1 MAKNIRNFKQ
11 LGNSGLR
18 RYGNAIYE
26 EFLPEL
32 RWPQAGMVYQEMSS
46 NDPVIGAILYLAEML
61 IRGTTWSVE
70 PASQSAE
77 DVEAAEFLESCMHDM
92 DTSWAN
98 TICEILSMFT
108 YGFSFHE
115 QVYKIRRGPNETNG
129 KYKSKYSDGRIG
141 WRRLPI
147 RSQNS
152 LYEWEFNDEG
162 DVTAFIQKSETDF
175 DTVRIPMAKG
185 LLFRTRISRDNPEG
199 RSLLRNA
206 YRPWFFKKHFE
217 EIEGIGI
224 ERDLAGFP
232 VLKAPEGVDLWNDAD
247 ERMVSLRTK
256 AEELVASIRRDSE
269 EGVLLPHG
277 WDLSLL
283 SSNSGRQITIGETI
297 ERYDNRIAITML
309 SDIIL
314 IGNNKAGSFALADTK
329 QSMLSGA
336 LQAQLQNIADVF
348 NSKAIP
354 DLFSYNNFPGITE
367 LPKIVPGQ
375 IQAPS
380 LKELALVLR
389 AAGVN
394 TSGDIKTEN
403 YIRHIL
409 GIPALDE
416 ETYKQVYQ
424 SNSEEQK
431 IITNNK
437 EDIVDDKMENVFE
450 QSDMQYTGGEL

>member
-1 MAKNIRNFKQ
+1 
-11 LGNSGLR
+11 
-18 RYGNAIYE
+18 
-26 EFLPEL
+26 
-32 RWPQAGMVYQEMSS
+32 
-46 NDPVIGAILYLAEML
+46 
-61 IRGTTWSVE
+61 
-70 PASQSAE
+70 
-77 DVEAAEFLESCMHDM
+77 
-92 DTSWAN
+92 
-98 TICEILSMFT
+98 
-108 YGFSFHE
+108 
-115 QVYKIRRGPNETNG
+115 
-129 KYKSKYSDGRIG
+129 
-141 WRRLPI
+141 
-147 RSQNS
+147 
-152 LYEWEFNDEG
+152 
-162 DVTAFIQKSETDF
+162 
-175 DTVRIPMAKG
+175 
-185 LLFRTRISRDNPEG
+185 
-199 RSLLRNA
+199 
-206 YRPWFFKKHFE
+206 
-217 EIEGIGI
+217 
-224 ERDLAGFP
+224 
-232 VLKAPEGVDLWNDAD
+232 
-247 ERMVSLRTK
+247 
-256 AEELVASIRRDSE
+256 
-269 EGVLLPHG
+269 
-277 WDLSLL
+277 
-283 SSNSGRQITIGETI
+283 
-297 ERYDNRIAITML
+297 ML

-354 DLFSYNNFPGITE
+354 DLFNYNDFPNITE
-367 LPKIVPGQ
+367 LPKIIPGQ

-437 EDIVDDKMENVFE
+437 GDIVDDKMENVFE